1 MSRIRRLSQALSEE
15 GRRAL
20 ASQQA
25 LRIRDTAFGIVDEA
39 NLNASTSRKI
49 TKKAAFTVVLRSLQ
63 STRNLPF
70 SLREHMAIKELSQ
83 YITLAQSDKS
93 NSLTLS
99 NTDLLPI
106 SHPRSTRNHSMTASA
121 LTEARA
127 RWIADDPRI
136 VDGYAKTIIASALT
150 SKYASVEHVY
160 YNSIL
165 SSLPQGV
172 VPAEVIVAASN
183 PFSGGNSS
191 AERSLRARLQRRD
204 REGKFAFMGGGL
216 SALVRKSNGRVYNL
230 VGRPIIDG
238 PNGDD
243 IQMELPDGKIVNIPA
258 SKGMFV
264 KAIINPTSDGYSKD
278 TAKTATT
285 KNIINEEDLVFVDA
299 PQGWSKTGTNT
310 WNSEDGWGIEKGRD
324 KNGYYQYEIKDP
336 AGKTVGTSSGDWEDA
351 LDSIAEKKEGK
362 KAVLPSDD
370 KFVED
375 IIMDPPKDGGNGGNG
390 GDGGG
395 PKTPK
400 PFEFKYPQG
409 AVKIKI
415 DESYDPEGRVDEESP
430 DFTDDPVELGQK
442 FDPRD
447 LIQALEQGVLPENK
461 GDNAIGYGVLRF
473 NGGDE
478 YVPVQA
484 LYNALDEAGEDAPLE
499 LARIYDKGLGNNNN
513 ENALKDNRK
522 GIARLDQSKPDVA
535 ESFERTI
542 AMSPDEAPATQ
553 EPKFSEAEM
562 DESSLPPVLEGLSD
576 AEMKQFMET
585 GDHTPYLPENESI
598 DMPEGYNSLD
608 PSPFQSWREVTA
620 DTPDAVLPEGF
631 SDNPVFLAQSIDKQS
646 LETELRR
653 SIEPNSATP
662 GYANISLQDED
673 GEEFVANVPGEAVRD
688 ALQLQGV
695 DTNEL
700 IKSIADEGFA
710 GQNNEMIMDPP
721 MNFGPD
727 KDKKSVDEIIMDPP
741 KDLRGERFEPAKFLP
756 ESMKFGKD
764 AAEPKPMNAYE
775 RLMAEKKAERDAVD
789 ERVAKLKKDAEDGVD
804 DLGRSI
810 PEGWGA
816 EYRRRGLDADPDN
829 FYNAYGNNTFEATVD
844 KDGKITVRDR
854 NDLISDKSYDNW
866 DDLQADLANQRAAY
880 SAAARARVA
889 EIAKGYGYS
898 DEQIASFDSMSQQEL
913 ADFFAN
919 PDNQTESHNR
929 ALDDWNNAWAVDL
942 PRAAQKARWA
952 QIGEDEKILAQAG
965 DAPSGDSTEQTIVD
979 QPKDAENPLIEKP
992 VLDNLVAEINKNDGY
1007 EANGLNFR
1015 INTGAFGAKDDNIE
1029 VTPTNWEPGDPIVA
1043 RIDMDGGIDWENDA
1057 QFDKYAKDMDEAL
1070 NGLDS
1075 GTLPSDPKEI
1085 GKNAFAKGK
1094 ERVPAADPDLINLM
1108 EGKSSAERNQ
1118 LMKDWYE
1125 GWDRANVTMDID
1137 APTPKG
1143 LDAPDNE
1150 ELIAKFKRQYVKEF
1164 LDQEEALADKYQAEE
1179 DMDRGDAQAV
1189 AEADMK
1195 RMYGKTAMEALN
1207 ELPREEGLKVLEE
1220 REQQLFNP
1228 VVKEEKNLP
1237 ERSVQTED
1245 VVAVDVDSPNLQEE
1259 IQSAI
1264 DKGQKIAFS
1273 YNGKNRVVTPQSI
1286 WTNPKNGNVNLRAI
1300 EDGPDGGM
1308 KVFTLD
1314 KMEMAKSTT
1323 PPPAPETKPKELS
1336 EADIAVIKN
1345 NEFVEANAGTLL
1357 PTEAKNLQV
1366 GDFMWNAFF
1375 GRYEEILAME
1385 PAPMGR
1391 IKFKVFNVY
1400 NNKEEDRYFEMD
1412 SPLRNV
1418 RRPGIEDEAETIPPV
1433 KAAPRGGK
1441 RGLIKRAPLSEQV
1454 RAKEGRRIARQKE
1467 EEGLFKD
1474 KNGVAVKPGDV
1485 VIHPKHPE
1493 WGRGVVKLRIGA
1505 QVREGKKAGG
1515 QVRAGVVQPNKLVV
1529 QFEGGNPDWV
1539 LNNAGR
1545 ELKAGNIELFDGNY
1559 DDLVL
1564 DPRFRG
1570 GAMVPNAPTNPAPA
1584 SPPQSGDRDAD
1595 LFPEDVRGERP
1606 VPPARPDVAPE
1617 QLGETAVPAK
1627 GLPKPMYKAE
1637 VEDQKG
1643 NKFKISVIKID
1654 DMYEAA
1660 VFNEKGDLN
1669 AVIAKDPSLG
1679 EVQKIV
1685 GEFIENVADFED
1697 GEKVL
1702 RIYGDIPEPTPEELI
1717 NANSPGADA
1726 ITKANYLG
1734 ELKKMRLALPKARA
1748 DVGFDRDAA
1757 NLQKAG
1763 KQLDKYMRNV
1773 DARPEENDAYL
1784 KVDNYELRQAIAYA
1798 QRVSTPLG
1806 EELVAKLQK
1815 IKEDAEFK
1823 KDAQLRAREE
1833 ERQRKLAEPFP
1844 DELVVDKDNITNE
1857 NLNAMLKEI
1866 ELRLPE
1872 RPTYPVSG
1880 AKKALERVIEDLN
1893 KGIDPL
1899 SLKESD
1905 LKEIF
1910 SGLGSSPDASH
1921 VALAEKLKPV
1931 FREILTKQRER
1942 QNANRQANLDK
1953 PDPVALAE
1961 ERIKAGENVVDAPNV
1976 KDIFAKDD
1984 VFAANPFLEPFKEEL
1999 QGFFAPVQGQP
2010 LAKLSAPARQALNQ
2024 YLSGAIRDPK
2034 AFEGSTPEEKDKNIR
2049 EAANLILALRAEEL
2063 AFSPNRDNVGIAQGL
2078 KNIDPNKIF
2087 KYGQANASRDFVPL
2101 IIDGVDTG
2109 FLIKRTEN
2117 GVNAGQG
2124 NNFWLIDTATGQKI
2138 IIKRETVNG
2147 RADAEVWAAKLL
2159 NVFGVRGISHV
2170 ERHPKDDDVIF
2181 VTFGGDNLNLVE
2193 TPNVYDRVRSKLGLD
2208 AKATAERARVADLV
2222 GMMVFDGVASN
2233 TDRHEENFLAAEV
2246 SENGVAGNGNENLQL
2261 IPIDHGYAH
2270 RLSRRN
2276 GSIYDPETLIRTNG
2290 FFTSRE
2296 IYKELVKSI
2305 GGRATHHLVDLSI
2318 QQAIQELKR
2327 DNGGIDPA
2335 VLKDV
2340 ISQLEVLRG
2349 ISPEKWAR
2357 IMGARD

>member
-1 MSRIRRLSQALSEE
+1 MSRIRRLSQVISEE

-25 LRIRDTAFGIVDEA
+25 TKIRDAAFSIVDQA
-39 NLNASTSRKI
+39 NLNASTTRKV

-63 STRNLPF
+63 STRDLPF

-83 YITLAQSDKS
+83 YITLAQSDRS
-93 NSLTLS
+93 HSLTLS
-99 NTDLLPI
+99 NTDLLPV
-106 SHPRSTRNHSMTASA
+106 SHPRSTRNHAMTASA
-121 LTEARA
+121 LTESRA
-127 RWIADDPRI
+127 RWVADDPRI

-150 SKYASVEHVY
+150 SEYLSVEHLY

-165 SSLPQGV
+165 SNLPQGV
-172 VPAEVIVAASN
+172 VPTEIIIAAGN

-191 AERSLRARLQRRD
+191 AERSLRARVQRRD

-216 SALVRKSNGRVYNL
+216 SALIRKSNGKVYNL
-230 VGRPIIDG
+230 VGSPVVDG

-243 IQMELPDGKIVNIPA
+243 VQMQLPDGKIVNIPA

-264 KAIINPTSDGYSKD
+264 KAVINPTSDGFSKN

-285 KNIINEEDLVFVDA
+285 GNIINEEDLVYVDA
-299 PQGWSKTGTNT
+299 PQGWKKTGEGAWEST
-310 WNSEDGWGIEKGRD
+310 DGNWVITKNKDSKGND
-324 KNGYYQYEIKDP
+324 QYAVKD
-336 AGKTVGTSSGDWEDA
+336 AKSGKTVSAGNSNWDNA
-351 LDSIAEKKEGK
+351 LDRITEKEDGK
-362 KAVLPSDD
+362 KAVLPSGD
-370 KFVED
+370 KTIQQV
-375 IIMDPPKDGGNGGNG
+375 IMDPPKDGGNGS
-390 GDGGG
+390 G

-400 PFEFKYPQG
+400 PFEFKYPDG
-409 AVKIKI
+409 AIKIKI

-430 DFTDDPVELGQK
+430 DFTDDPAELGQK

-447 LIQALEQGVLPENK
+447 LVQALEQGVLPENK

-484 LYNALDEAGEDAPLE
+484 IYNALGEAGEDAPLE

-535 ESFERTI
+535 ESFERTVS
-542 AMSPDEAPATQ
+542 MSPDEAPATQ
-553 EPKFSEAEM
+553 EPKFDSTEM
-562 DESSLPPVLEGLSD
+562 DQVPLPPVLEGLSD
-576 AEMKQFMET
+576 AEMNQFMET
-585 GDHTPYLPENESI
+585 GDHTPYLPENDSI
-598 DMPEGYNSLD
+598 DMPEGYNNLD
-608 PSPFQSWREVTA
+608 PSPFSSWREVTA

-673 GEEFVANVPGEAVRD
+673 GEDFVANVPGEAVRD

-695 DTNEL
+695 DTNEF
-700 IKSIADEGFA
+700 IKKISDEGFA

-741 KDLRGERFEPAKFLP
+741 
-756 ESMKFGKD
+756 MKFGKEAD
-764 AAEPKPMNAYE
+764 PQAELPLDLPVEPKPMNAYE
-775 RLMAEKKAERDAVD
+775 RLMAEKKALADAIA
-789 ERVAKLKKDAEDGVD
+789 ERVAKLEKDAQDRVD
-804 DLGRSI
+804 DMGRPI

-816 EYRRRGLDADPDN
+816 EYNRKRAWAGVDSPDN

-844 KDGKITVRDR
+844 ENGKINVKDR
-854 NDLISDKSYDNW
+854 NGLIPDKSYDNW
-866 DDLQADLANQRAAY
+866 DDLQADLANQRAEY
-880 SAAARARVA
+880 SSAARARVA

-942 PRAAQKARWA
+942 PRAAQKARWS
-952 QIGEDEKILAQAG
+952 QIGKDEKILAQAG
-965 DAPSGDSTEQTIVD
+965 DVPSSDKVAEIPSADAPFVKPPLEDVVD
-979 QPKDAENPLIEKP
+979 APKEINDEALLDRRLAGESLDAVAKDLGITREEVRRREANAYRKRMAENPE
-992 VLDNLVAEINKNDGY
+992 
-1007 EANGLNFR
+1007 
-1015 INTGAFGAKDDNIE
+1015 
-1029 VTPTNWEPGDPIVA
+1029 
-1043 RIDMDGGIDWENDA
+1043 
-1057 QFDKYAKDMDEAL
+1057 
-1070 NGLDS
+1070 
-1075 GTLPSDPKEI
+1075 LP
-1085 GKNAFAKGK
+1085 
-1094 ERVPAADPDLINLM
+1094 
-1108 EGKSSAERNQ
+1108 
-1118 LMKDWYE
+1118 
-1125 GWDRANVTMDID
+1125 
-1137 APTPKG
+1137 PTPEG
-1143 LDAPDNE
+1143 LDAPDNK
-1150 ELIAKFKRQYVKEF
+1150 ELIAKFNREYVKDF
-1164 LDQEEALADKYQAEE
+1164 LNQEEALADKYQAEE
-1179 DMDRGDAQAV
+1179 DMPRGDAQAV

-1195 RMYGKTAMEALN
+1195 RMYGKTAGEALA
-1207 ELPREEGLKVLEE
+1207 ELPRDEAMRVLQE
-1220 REQQLFNP
+1220 RE
-1228 VVKEEKNLP
+1228 EEAKSATSEP
-1237 ERSVQTED
+1237 SVQAEAVAAID
-1245 VVAVDVDSPNLQEE
+1245 VNSPNLQEE

-1273 YNGKNRVVTPQSI
+1273 YNGKNRIVTPQSI

-1300 EDGPDGGM
+1300 EDGTDGGY

-1314 KMEMAKSTT
+1314 KMEMAKGVT

-1345 NEFVEANAGTLL
+1345 NEYVKANAGTLQ

-1366 GDFMWNAFF
+1366 GDFFYNEFF
-1375 GRYEEILAME
+1375 DRYEEILAME
-1385 PAPMGR
+1385 PADMGR
-1391 IKFKVFNVY
+1391 VKFTVFNVY
-1400 NNKEEDRYFEMD
+1400 NNEEEPRYFQMD

-1418 RRPGIEDEAETIPPV
+1418 RRPGIEDQAEPIAPV

-1441 RGLIKRAPLSEQV
+1441 RGLIKRVPLSEQV
-1454 RAKEGRRIARQKE
+1454 RAKEGRPIARQKE

-1474 KNGVAVKPGDV
+1474 KNGTPIKPGDV
-1485 VIHPKHPE
+1485 VVHPKHPE

-1515 QVRAGVVQPNKLVV
+1515 QVRGQKVQPNKLVV
-1529 QFEGGNPDWV
+1529 QFEGDNPDWV
-1539 LNNAGR
+1539 FNNAGR
-1545 ELKAGNIELFDGNY
+1545 ELKAGNLELFDGNY

-1570 GAMVPNAPTNPAPA
+1570 GAMIPNAPTNPAPTA
-1584 SPPQSGDRDAD
+1584 EPRRFPPTT
-1595 LFPEDVRGERP
+1595 GERQAIERPVDSP

-1617 QLGETAVPAK
+1617 QLDETVVPAK
-1627 GLPKPMYKAE
+1627 PAPGMPKPMYKAE

-1679 EVQKIV
+1679 EVQKVV
-1685 GEFIENVADFED
+1685 GEFIENVADDEN
-1697 GEKVL
+1697 GEKIL

-1763 KQLDKYMRNV
+1763 RQLDKYMRNV
-1773 DARPEENDAYL
+1773 NAGSEQNDAYL

-1806 EELVAKLQK
+1806 EELVGKLQK

-1833 ERQRKLAEPFP
+1833 ERQKRLAQPFP

-1866 ELRLPE
+1866 VLRLPA

-1880 AKKALERVIEDLN
+1880 ALGALERVIEDLN
-1893 KGIDPL
+1893 NGIDPL
-1899 SLKESD
+1899 SLKEKH

-1910 SGLGSSPDASH
+1910 SGLGSSPNASD
-1921 VALAEKLKPV
+1921 VELAQKLKPV

-1942 QNANRQANLDK
+1942 QNANRQANLNK

-1961 ERIKAGENVVDAPNV
+1961 ERIRAGENAVDAP
-1976 KDIFAKDD
+1976 KIKEIFAKDD

-1999 QGFFAPVQGQP
+1999 QGFFAPAQGQP

-2049 EAANLILALRAEEL
+2049 EAANLILALRTEEL
-2063 AFSPNRDNVGIAQGL
+2063 AFSPNRDNVGVAQGL

-2087 KYGQANASRDFVPL
+2087 KYGKANAASGDFVPL

-2109 FLIKRTEN
+2109 FLMKLNEN
-2117 GVNAGQG
+2117 GLNARNY
-2124 NNFWLIDTATGQKI
+2124 NNFWLIDTATGQKL
-2138 IIKRETVNG
+2138 IIKREEVKG
-2147 RADAEVWAAKLL
+2147 RANAEVWAAKLL
-2159 NVFGVRGISHV
+2159 NAFNVRGVSHV
-2170 ERHPKDDDVIF
+2170 ERHPQDDDVIF
-2181 VTFGGDNLNLVE
+2181 VTFGGDNLDLVD
-2193 TPNVYDRVRSKLGLD
+2193 TPKVYDVARPKLGLD
-2208 AKATAERARVADLV
+2208 AKATAERAKVADLI
-2222 GMMVFDGVASN
+2222 GMMLFDGVASN

-2246 SENGVAGNGNENLQL
+2246 ADNGVARNGNEDVQL

-2270 RLSRRN
+2270 RLSRN
-2276 GSIYDPETLIRTNG
+2276 GYGSIYDPETLISSRG
-2290 FFTSRE
+2290 YQTSRD
-2296 IYKELVKSI
+2296 IYRQLVKSI
-2305 GGRATHHLVDLSI
+2305 GGRATHHLVDLTL

-2327 DNGGIDPA
+2327 DNGGMDPA
-2335 VLKDV
+2335 VLRDV

-2349 ISPEKWAR
+2349 ISPDKWAK
-2357 IMGARD
+2357 IMGARE

>member
-1 MSRIRRLSQALSEE
+1 MSRIRRLSQVISEE

-25 LRIRDTAFGIVDEA
+25 TKIRDAAFSIVDQA
-39 NLNASTSRKI
+39 NLNASTTRKV

-63 STRNLPF
+63 STRDLPF

-83 YITLAQSDKS
+83 YITLAQSDRS
-93 NSLTLS
+93 HSLTLS
-99 NTDLLPI
+99 NTDLLPV
-106 SHPRSTRNHSMTASA
+106 SHPRSTRNHAMTASA

-127 RWIADDPRI
+127 RWIADDPRV

-150 SKYASVEHVY
+150 SEYLSVEHLY

-165 SSLPQGV
+165 SNLPQGV
-172 VPAEVIVAASN
+172 VPTEIVIAAGN

-191 AERSLRARLQRRD
+191 AERSLRARVQRRD

-216 SALVRKSNGRVYNL
+216 SALIRKSNGKVYNL
-230 VGRPIIDG
+230 VGSPVVDG

-243 IQMELPDGKIVNIPA
+243 VQMQLPDGKIVNIPA

-264 KAIINPTSDGYSKD
+264 KAVINPTSDGFSKN

-285 KNIINEEDLVFVDA
+285 GNIINEEDLVYVDA
-299 PQGWSKTGTNT
+299 PQGWKKTGEGAWEST
-310 WNSEDGWGIEKGRD
+310 DGNWVITKNKDSKGND
-324 KNGYYQYEIKDP
+324 QYAVKD
-336 AGKTVGTSSGDWEDA
+336 AKSGKTVSSGNSNWDNA
-351 LDSIAEKKEGK
+351 LDRITEKEDGK
-362 KAVLPSDD
+362 KAVLPSGD
-370 KFVED
+370 KTIQQV
-375 IIMDPPKDGGNGGNG
+375 IMDPPKDGG
-390 GDGGG
+390 DGSG

-400 PFEFKYPQG
+400 PFEFKYPDG
-409 AVKIKI
+409 AIKIKI

-430 DFTDDPVELGQK
+430 DFTDDPAELGQK

-447 LIQALEQGVLPENK
+447 LVQALEQGVLPENK

-484 LYNALDEAGEDAPLE
+484 IYNALGEAGEDAPLE

-535 ESFERTI
+535 ESFERTVS
-542 AMSPDEAPATQ
+542 MSPDEAPATQ
-553 EPKFSEAEM
+553 EPKFDSTEM
-562 DESSLPPVLEGLSD
+562 DQVLLPPVLEGLSD
-576 AEMKQFMET
+576 AEMNQFMET
-585 GDHTPYLPENESI
+585 GDHTPYLPENDSI
-598 DMPEGYNSLD
+598 DMPEGYNNLD
-608 PSPFQSWREVTA
+608 PSPFSSWREVTA

-653 SIEPNSATP
+653 SIEPDSTTP

-695 DTNEL
+695 DTNAL
-700 IKSIADEGFA
+700 IKSIADEGFV
-710 GQNNEMIMDPP
+710 GQ
-721 MNFGPD
+721 
-727 KDKKSVDEIIMDPP
+727 KDEKKAVLPSDSRVDEIIMDPP
-741 KDLRGERFEPAKFLP
+741 KDGKPADNQEPQAELP
-756 ESMKFGKD
+756 LDMP
-764 AAEPKPMNAYE
+764 AEPKPMNAYE
-775 RLMAEKKAERDAVD
+775 RLMAEKKARRDAVD
-789 ERVAKLKKDAEDGVD
+789 ERVAKLSKDAEDGVD
-804 DLGRSI
+804 DLGRPI

-816 EYRRRGLDADPDN
+816 EYRRRGLDDYPPN

-844 KDGKITVRDR
+844 ENGKITIRDR
-854 NDLISDKSYDNW
+854 NNLIPDKSYDNW
-866 DDLQADLANQRAAY
+866 DDLQADLANQRAEY
-880 SAAARARVA
+880 SSAARARVA

-919 PDNQTESHNR
+919 PDNHTPAYAD
-929 ALDDWNNAWAVDL
+929 ALVDWVNSFAVDL
-942 PRAAQKARWA
+942 PSPQQKARWS
-952 QIGEDEKILAQAG
+952 QIGKDEKILAQAG
-965 DAPSGDSTEQTIVD
+965 DAPSSD
-979 QPKDAENPLIEKP
+979 K
-992 VLDNLVAEINKNDGY
+992 VAEIPS
-1007 EANGLNFR
+1007 
-1015 INTGAFGAKDDNIE
+1015 
-1029 VTPTNWEPGDPIVA
+1029 TPE
-1043 RIDMDGGIDWENDA
+1043 
-1057 QFDKYAKDMDEAL
+1057 
-1070 NGLDS
+1070 
-1075 GTLPSDPKEI
+1075 
-1085 GKNAFAKGK
+1085 
-1094 ERVPAADPDLINLM
+1094 
-1108 EGKSSAERNQ
+1108 
-1118 LMKDWYE
+1118 
-1125 GWDRANVTMDID
+1125 
-1137 APTPKG
+1137 G
-1143 LDAPDNE
+1143 LDAPDNK
-1150 ELIAKFKRQYVKEF
+1150 ELIAKFNREYVKDF
-1164 LDQEEALADKYQAEE
+1164 LNQEEALADKYQAEE
-1179 DMDRGDAQAV
+1179 DMPRGDAQAV

-1195 RMYGKTAMEALN
+1195 RMYGKTAGEALA
-1207 ELPREEGLKVLEE
+1207 ELPRDEAMKVLNE
-1220 REQQLFNP
+1220 RE
-1228 VVKEEKNLP
+1228 KEI
-1237 ERSVQTED
+1237 RSKISEPSAQSED
-1245 VVAVDVDSPNLQEE
+1245 VAAIDVNSPNLQEE

-1273 YNGKNRVVTPQSI
+1273 YNGKNRIVLPQSI

-1314 KMEMAKSTT
+1314 KMEMAKGTT
-1323 PPPAPETKPKELS
+1323 PPPTPEIKPKELS

-1345 NEFVEANAGTLL
+1345 NEYVKANAGTLQ
-1357 PTEAKNLQV
+1357 PTEARNLQV
-1366 GDFMWNAFF
+1366 GDFFYNAFF
-1375 GRYEEILAME
+1375 DRYEEILEMK

-1391 IKFKVFNVY
+1391 IEFKVFNVY
-1400 NNKEEDRYFEMD
+1400 NNKEEERFFEMD

-1418 RRPGIEDEAETIPPV
+1418 RRPGIQDQAEPIPPV

-1441 RGLIKRAPLSEQV
+1441 RGLIKRVPLSEQV

-1467 EEGLFKD
+1467 VEGLFKD
-1474 KNGVAVKPGDV
+1474 KNGLAVEPGDV

-1529 QFEGGNPDWV
+1529 QFEGDNPDWV

-1545 ELKAGNIELFDGNY
+1545 ELKAGNIEVFDGNY

-1570 GAMVPNAPTNPAPA
+1570 GAMVPNAPAAEPRRF
-1584 SPPQSGDRDAD
+1584 PPTTGERQAI
-1595 LFPEDVRGERP
+1595 ERP
-1606 VPPARPDVAPE
+1606 VVPEQGRLADTPEVKPAAPVAP
-1617 QLGETAVPAK
+1617 GM
-1627 GLPKPMYKAE
+1627 PKPLYKAD

-1643 NKFKISVIKID
+1643 NNFKISVIKID

-1660 VFNEKGDLN
+1660 VFNKNGDLN
-1669 AVIAKDPSLG
+1669 AVIAKDKSLG
-1679 EVQKIV
+1679 EVQGVLGK
-1685 GEFIENVADFED
+1685 FIGDVAESDD

-1702 RIYGDIPEPTPEELI
+1702 RIYGGIPESTPEELI

-1748 DVGFDRDAA
+1748 DVGFDRNAA

-1784 KVDNYELRQAIAYA
+1784 KADNYELRQAIAYA

-1844 DELVVDKDNITNE
+1844 NELVVDKNNITNE

-1872 RPTYPVSG
+1872 KPTYPVSG

-1942 QNANRQANLDK
+1942 QNANRQANLNN

-1961 ERIKAGENVVDAPNV
+1961 ERVRAGENAVDAPNV
-1976 KDIFAKDD
+1976 KNIFAKDD
-1984 VFAANPFLEPFKEEL
+1984 VFASNPFLEPFKEEL
-1999 QGFFAPVQGQP
+1999 QGFFAPAQGQP

-2049 EAANLILALRAEEL
+2049 EAANLILALRTEEL
-2063 AFSPNRDNVGIAQGL
+2063 AFSPNRDNVGVAQGL

-2087 KYGQANASRDFVPL
+2087 KYGQANASKDFVPL
-2101 IIDGVDTG
+2101 IIDGADTG

-2124 NNFWLIDTATGQKI
+2124 NNFWLIDTATGQKL

-2159 NVFGVRGISHV
+2159 NVFGVRGVSHV

-2181 VTFGGDNLNLVE
+2181 VTFGGDNLNLVD
-2193 TPNVYDRVRSKLGLD
+2193 TPNVYDRVRSKLGLN
-2208 AKATAERARVADLV
+2208 AKVTAERARVADLV
-2222 GMMVFDGVASN
+2222 GMMLFDGVASN

-2290 FFTSRE
+2290 YFTSRE

-2305 GGRATHHLVDLSI
+2305 GGRATHHLVDLTL

-2327 DNGGIDPA
+2327 DSGGIDPA